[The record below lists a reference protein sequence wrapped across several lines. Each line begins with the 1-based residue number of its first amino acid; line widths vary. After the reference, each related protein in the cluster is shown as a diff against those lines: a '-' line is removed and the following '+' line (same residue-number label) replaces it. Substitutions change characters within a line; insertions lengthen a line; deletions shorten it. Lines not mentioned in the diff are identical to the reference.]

1 MVRRVKPKIQYSK
14 KKKTPKAFVG
24 AATMAIGAG
33 KAIYG
38 GIQAR
43 RAKKAQ
49 DAFDK
54 SRLERKVTSATQKQA
69 DQPIDQSLIQGIKE
83 SQAADRASAMGALSK
98 DPRNTLAGVQSLQQ
112 TANQQNLALLDKQ
125 QTAKTEAMKNLATE
139 QGLVQDQRIKV
150 AEGELEGIRKEKD
163 AGVQNI
169 FGGVEDIASGIG
181 AGGLGGAGGGM
192 GFSSQNTSVSNVGNM
207 PAPTLDDDGSLF
219 GPQGNPGLPG
229 NLEEGGKI
237 EDDGG
242 VTPGEFDHNTNKID
256 MVQDG
261 EKIGEATGG
270 ELILPPDDV
279 EDIRAALSSGDR
291 DAAFELMK
299 DLVAKYDENV
309 IGEDEQ
315 EQQAEP
321 EPKKQDSM
329 LSTISARMGAYLS
342 RR

>member
-1 MVRRVKPKIQYSK
+1 MARKVKPKIKYSK
-14 KKKTPKAFVG
+14 NKKTPKAFIG
-24 AATMAIGAG
+24 AATLAIGAG

-38 GIQAR
+38 AIQAR

-49 DAFDK
+49 DAFDTG
-54 SRLERKVTSATQKQA
+54 RLERKVTSATQKQA
-69 DQPIDQSLIQGIKE
+69 DQPIDQSLIQGMKE

-98 DPRNTLAGVQSLQQ
+98 DPRNALPLVNALEDS
-112 TANQQNLALLDKQ
+112 ARKQNLALLDKQ
-125 QTAKTEAMKNLATE
+125 QTAKSEAMKNLATE
-139 QGLVQDQRIKV
+139 QGQVEDQRIKV

-169 FGGVEDIASGIG
+169 FGGAEDVASGVG
-181 AGGLGGAGGGM
+181 AGGL
-192 GFSSQNTSVSNVGNM
+192 Q
-207 PAPTLDDDGSLF
+207 DF
-219 GPQGNPGLPG
+219 GIVNRNKFPV
-229 NLEEGGKI
+229 ETAKKGGKI
-237 EDDGG
+237 TEDGG

-279 EDIRAALSSGDR
+279 EDIRTVLSSGDR

-315 EQQAEP
+315 EQQAEAEP
-321 EPKKQDSM
+321 EPKKQDNM